1 MNASITAC
9 EPNYASGPGWSG
21 AATDTVNI
29 HFDARLA
36 LTPDRPFLDCMGEIY
51 SYRRLYDESMEL
63 AHGLRALG
71 VHKWHTVVYMLD
83 NGAVPVVLM
92 FALFRLGAISVG
104 INTALKGE
112 FLRHQITDAGTAII
126 VAESDYAARV
136 LAIEDSLPDVSRLF
150 VVGDLPEATAARM
163 QVSPFS
169 TIAMA
174 GKTDPID
181 AEVRPSDLALL
192 VYTGGTT
199 GPSKGCMVSH
209 NYACSLARQ
218 VLAMGDRD
226 ENDVIWT
233 PLPNFHFNLIAST
246 IIAMLMLG
254 GKAAIYKKF
263 SLSNFWP
270 EIERTGATRATLMG
284 AMLPL
289 LAQAPDTEVSRRCFG
304 QLKTITGVPMSPE
317 LAQTLTD
324 RFGCQLSQGGG
335 GGFGLTECSLITS
348 TSLGVKL
355 APNSCGKRNDLF
367 DVRIFDD
374 DDVELPPGTAGEIAV
389 RPLKPHVMFEGFW
402 RKPVETWALWRN
414 GWFHTGD
421 MGKFDEDGNLFF
433 VDRKKDYMRR
443 RGENIATFE
452 MDTCFRTHPAIEDV
466 AVHAVPSD
474 LGEDDVK
481 VTYVLRAGAALS
493 NEDLCHWSI
502 ENIPYYAVPRYYEQR
517 AQVPRSALGRIL
529 KYELRADGVTPGTF
543 DMEKAGIKF
552 TKR

>member
-1 MNASITAC
+1 MNDSVVAPAPGYS
-9 EPNYASGPGWSG
+9 SGPGWSD
-21 AATDTVNI
+21 AALDTVNK

-36 LTPDRPFLDCMGEIY
+36 LTPDRQFLDCMGENY
-51 SYRRLYDESMEL
+51 TYHRLHTESMEL
-63 AHGLRALG
+63 AHGLQALG
-71 VHKWHTVVYMLD
+71 VKKGHTVVYMLD
-83 NGAVPVVLM
+83 NGAVPIVLM

-112 FLRHQITDAGTAII
+112 FLRHQITDAGAAIV
-126 VAESDYAARV
+126 VAEADYAERV
-136 LAIEDSLPDVSRLF
+136 LAIEDKLPEVSHLF
-150 VVGDLPEATAARM
+150 VVGQMPQATAKRLPVA
-163 QVSPFS
+163 SFS
-169 TIAMA
+169 AIAIA

-181 AEVRPSDLALL
+181 VEVRPSDLALL

-218 VLAMGDRD
+218 VLAMGDRN

-254 GKAAIYKKF
+254 GKAAIYTKF

-289 LAQAPDTEVSRRCFG
+289 LAQAPDTEVSKRCFG

-348 TSLGVKL
+348 SSMDVKL

-374 DDVELPPGTAGEIAV
+374 DDRELAPGEAGEIVV

-402 RKPVETWALWRN
+402 RKPVETFALWRN

-452 MDTCFRTHPAIEDV
+452 MDNCFRTHPAIEDV
-466 AVHAVPSD
+466 AVHAVPSE
-474 LGEDDVK
+474 LSEDDVK
-481 VTYVLRAGAALS
+481 VTYTLRAGETLS
-493 NEDLCHWSI
+493 NEELCHWSI

-517 AQVPRSALGRIL
+517 AQVPRSPLGRIM
-529 KYELRADGVTPGTF
+529 KYELRADGVTAATF